1 MSLFRFLFIVGKI
14 IVVSMGSP
22 PNGRLLKIQK
32 SVVIEE
38 VLYTAKEALKSS
50 INEFMITVLQA
61 A

>member
-14 IVVSMGSP
+14 IVVSMGVK
-22 PNGRLLKIQK
+22 NGRLLEIQK
-32 SVVIEE
+32 SVVMEE

>member
-14 IVVSMGSP
+14 IVVSMGVK
-22 PNGRLLKIQK
+22 NGRLLKIQK
-32 SVVIEE
+32 SVVMEE

>member
-14 IVVSMGSP
+14 IVVSMGVK
-22 PNGRLLKIQK
+22 NGRLLEIQK
-32 SVVIEE
+32 SVVMEE
-38 VLYTAKEALKSS
+38 VLYTAKEALNSS

>member
-1 MSLFRFLFIVGKI
+1 MSLFRFLFIVSKI
-14 IVVSMGSP
+14 IVVSMGVK
-22 PNGRLLKIQK
+22 NGRLLKIQK
-32 SVVIEE
+32 SVVMEE

>member
-14 IVVSMGSP
+14 IVVSMGVE
-22 PNGRLLKIQK
+22 NGRLLKIQK
-32 SVVIEE
+32 SVVMEE

>member
-14 IVVSMGSP
+14 IVVSMGVK
-22 PNGRLLKIQK
+22 NGRLLKIQK

>member
-1 MSLFRFLFIVGKI
+1 
-14 IVVSMGSP
+14 MGVKT
-22 PNGRLLKIQK
+22 GRLLKIQK
-32 SVVIEE
+32 SVVMEE